1 MDLAYERV
9 IKDDNKFG
17 ADYVDMAL
25 LSPKMGK
32 ATEGISLWEK
42 INYILTI

>member
-1 MDLAYERV
+1 MDLACESV
-9 IKDDNKFG
+9 IKNDNKFG

-25 LSPKMGK
+25 LSPEMGK

-42 INYILTI
+42 INYVLTI

>member
-9 IKDDNKFG
+9 IKDDNKLG